1 MDYRDRIIVRKI
13 ASSASKGT
21 PTYLQE
27 MRTDPYVRK
36 HMSSKTVSKR
46 VVRLKKEGIIE
57 GDKCP
62 GDDTNPIPR
71 IRLKVSDEVDME
83 EDERIRKIEALERI
97 ADALEEIAK
106 RKEFPER
113 ETKVVKRD

>member
-13 ASSASKGT
+13 ASSAAKGR

-36 HMSSKTVSKR
+36 HMSSKTASNR

-57 GDKCP
+57 GEKGP
-62 GDDTNPIPR
+62 GDDNPIPR
-71 IRLKVSDEVDME
+71 IYLKVSEEVDME
-83 EDERIRKIEALERI
+83 EDERLRKVEALERI

-113 ETKVVKRD
+113 ETKVIKRD

>member
-1 MDYRDRIIVRKI
+1 MDYRDRILVRKI
-13 ASSASKGT
+13 ASSAAKGS

-27 MRTDPYVRK
+27 MRTDPYVMK
-36 HMSSKTVSKR
+36 HMSSKTLSKR

-57 GDKCP
+57 GEKGP
-62 GDDTNPIPR
+62 GEPR
-71 IRLKVSDEVDME
+71 IYLRVSEGVDME
-83 EDERIRKIEALERI
+83 EDESIRKIEALERI
-97 ADALEEIAK
+97 ADALEEIVK

>member
-1 MDYRDRIIVRKI
+1 MDYRDRILVRKI
-13 ASSASKGT
+13 ASSAAKGS

-27 MRTDPYVRK
+27 MRTDPYVMK
-36 HMSSKTVSKR
+36 HMSSKTASKR

-57 GDKCP
+57 GEKGP
-62 GDDTNPIPR
+62 GEDNPIPR
-71 IRLKVSDEVDME
+71 IYLRVSEGVDMG
-83 EDERIRKIEALERI
+83 EDESIRKIEALERI

-113 ETKVVKRD
+113 EIKVVKRD